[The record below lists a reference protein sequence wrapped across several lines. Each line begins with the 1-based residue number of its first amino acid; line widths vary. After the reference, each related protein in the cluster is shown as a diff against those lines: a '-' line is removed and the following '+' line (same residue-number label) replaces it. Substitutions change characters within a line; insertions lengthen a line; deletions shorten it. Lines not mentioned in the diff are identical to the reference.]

1 MSTPTHPERLRAT
14 LIGFIAI
21 LLWATLALFT
31 TATGQVPPFQLLSLT
46 FGIAFAVSL
55 LRWGLL
61 VRRDSDAFRRIFRQR
76 AAVWLLGIAG
86 LFGYHALYFTALDHA
101 PPVEASLIC
110 FLWPLLIVLLSASLP
125 GERLHWTHLLGGA
138 LGLGGAT
145 LLVLQKADG
154 AVAFE
159 ARYIVGYLAALGCAF
174 TWSIYS
180 VMSRRFGHAPTDL
193 VGAFCGATAA
203 LGVVAHMVIG
213 EPTVWPADAWEW
225 AAIVA
230 LGLGPVGV
238 AFFVWDYGVKH
249 GDIKALGACSYASP
263 LLSTILLILA
273 GKAEATMTVIVA
285 CLLIIGGAV
294 IASRDLWMRKGSLAA

>member
-1 MSTPTHPERLRAT
+1 MSTAAHPERLRAT

-31 TATGQVPPFQLLSLT
+31 TATGAVPPFQLLSLT

-55 LRWGLL
+55 LRWGWLM
-61 VRRDSDAFRRIFRQR
+61 RRDAEAFRRIFRQR
-76 AAVWLLGIAG
+76 VAVWLLGIAG

-138 LGLGGAT
+138 LGLGGAI

-154 AVAFE
+154 AVAFQ
-159 ARYIVGYLAALGCAF
+159 AQYIVGYLAALGCAV

-193 VGAFCGATAA
+193 VGAFCGATAL
-203 LGVVAHMVIG
+203 LGVVAHVLVG

-225 AAIVA
+225 AAVVA

-263 LLSTILLILA
+263 LLSTVLLILA
-273 GKAEATMTVIVA
+273 GEAEATMTVIIA

-294 IASRDLWMRKGSLAA
+294 IASRDLWMRRSPQSA